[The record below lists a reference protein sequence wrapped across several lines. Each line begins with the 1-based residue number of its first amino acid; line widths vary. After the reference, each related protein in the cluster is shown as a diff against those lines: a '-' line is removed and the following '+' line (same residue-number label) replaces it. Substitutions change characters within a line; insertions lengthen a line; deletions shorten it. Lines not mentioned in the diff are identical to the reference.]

1 MFPVEDEKLLERI
14 MHVLKIQLEDNVK
27 THILQPDGT
36 WEKPDKRGKTLI
48 NCQEQFCE
56 EASLYVRA
64 ELGRLDPAGS
74 RVFIPTESQG

>member
-36 WEKPDKRGKTLI
+36 WRSRIKGKDPDQL
-48 NCQEQFCE
+48 QEQF
-56 EASLYVRA
+56 VRRHPCMS
-64 ELGRLDPAGS
+64 GRTWQAGS
-74 RVFIPTESQG
+74 GWQQGFYSD